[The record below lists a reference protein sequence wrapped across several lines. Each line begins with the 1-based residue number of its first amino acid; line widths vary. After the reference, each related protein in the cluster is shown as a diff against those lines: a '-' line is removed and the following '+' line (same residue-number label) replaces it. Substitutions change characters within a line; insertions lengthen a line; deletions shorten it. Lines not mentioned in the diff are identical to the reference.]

1 MRRVLVVIA
10 TAAAVRL
17 GRPTAPRTFLRRQG
31 QCTRRQKA
39 ALRELWPRFG
49 VDVAWNGTLT
59 PADLFASRGPCVLDV
74 GFGHGESLAGMAARR
89 PHTNYLG
96 VEVHRPGVAA
106 ALIRLAEADASN
118 VKICRIDAVALLE
131 THIAPEPCFDE
142 VCVFFP
148 DPWTKSGS
156 NKDSPTKSGSGKDE
170 HRRIIRPHTLDLLSE
185 RLRPGGCLHV
195 ATDVDEYAE
204 HVRNVVASDARWSA
218 APPLAWRPE
227 TMYERRGLD
236 RGRTITDLSFVLRE
250 PK

>member
-1 MRRVLVVIA
+1 MRRVLAVIA

-39 ALRELWPRFG
+39 ALRDLWPRYG
-49 VDVAWNGTLT
+49 VDVAWNETLT
-59 PADLFASRGPCVLDV
+59 FEGAGPCVLDV
-74 GFGHGESLAGMAARR
+74 GFGHGESLASMAAAR
-89 PHTNYLG
+89 PDTRFIG

-106 ALIRLAEADASN
+106 TLLRLAEADAKN

-131 THIAPEPCFDE
+131 AHVEPEPCFDE

-156 NKDSPTKSGSGKDE
+156 NKDAPATGGSGKDE
-170 HRRIIRPHTLDLLSE
+170 HRRIIRPHTLDLLSA
-185 RLRPGGCLHV
+185 RLRPGGFLHV

-204 HVRNVVASDARWSA
+204 HVRNVVATDARWSA
-218 APPLAWRPE
+218 VPPLAWRPE

>member
-39 ALRELWPRFG
+39 ALRELWPRYG
-49 VDVAWNGTLT
+49 VDVAWNQTLT
-59 PADLFASRGPCVLDV
+59 PADLGSPCVLDI
-74 GFGHGESLAGMAARR
+74 GFGHGDSLAGMAAAR
-89 PHTNYLG
+89 PDTRFIG

-106 ALIRLAEADASN
+106 ALLRLAEADANN

-170 HRRIIRPHTLDLLSE
+170 HRRIIRPHTLDLLSA
-185 RLRPGGCLHV
+185 RLRPGGFLHV

-218 APPLAWRPE
+218 VPPLAWRPE

-236 RGRTITDLSFVLRE
+236 RGRTITDLSFVHRE

>member
-1 MRRVLVVIA
+1 MRRVLVVAA
-10 TAAAVRL
+10 TAAAIRL

-39 ALRELWPRFG
+39 ALRDLWPRYG
-49 VDVAWNGTLT
+49 VDVAWNQTIA
-59 PADLFASRGPCVLDV
+59 PAYLFDKGPCVLDV
-74 GFGHGESLAGMAARR
+74 GFGHGESLAGMAAAR
-89 PHTNYLG
+89 PDTRFIG

-106 ALIRLAEADASN
+106 ALLRLAEADASN

-131 THIAPEPCFDE
+131 SHIAPEPCFDE

-156 NKDSPTKSGSGKDE
+156 NKYSAPVQAKDKDE
-170 HRRIIRPHTLDLLSE
+170 HRRIIRPHTLDLLAA

-218 APPLAWRPE
+218 VPPLAWRPE
-227 TMYERRGLD
+227 TMYERRGVE
-236 RGRTITDLSFVLRE
+236 RGRTITDLSFALR
-250 PK
+250 

>member
-1 MRRVLVVIA
+1 M
-10 TAAAVRL
+10 
-17 GRPTAPRTFLRRQG
+17 
-31 QCTRRQKA
+31 
-39 ALRELWPRFG
+39 
-49 VDVAWNGTLT
+49 
-59 PADLFASRGPCVLDV
+59 LDV

-89 PHTNYLG
+89 PHTNFLG

-106 ALIRLAEADASN
+106 ALLRLAEADAKN

-131 THIAPEPCFDE
+131 SHIAPEPCFDE

-156 NKDSPTKSGSGKDE
+156 NKDAPATGGSGKDE
-170 HRRIIRPHTLDLLSE
+170 HRRIIRPHTLDLLAA
-185 RLRPGGCLHV
+185 RLRPGGVLHV

-218 APPLAWRPE
+218 VPPLAWRPE
-227 TMYERRGLD
+227 TMYERRGVD

>member
-1 MRRVLVVIA
+1 M
-10 TAAAVRL
+10 
-17 GRPTAPRTFLRRQG
+17 
-31 QCTRRQKA
+31 
-39 ALRELWPRFG
+39 
-49 VDVAWNGTLT
+49 
-59 PADLFASRGPCVLDV
+59 LDV

-106 ALIRLAEADASN
+106 ALLRLAEADAKN

-131 THIAPEPCFDE
+131 SHIAPEPCFDE

-156 NKDSPTKSGSGKDE
+156 NKYSAPVQAKDKDE
-170 HRRIIRPHTLDLLSE
+170 HRRIIRPHTLDLLSA
-185 RLRPGGCLHV
+185 RLRPGGFLHI

-218 APPLAWRPE
+218 VPPLAWRPE
-227 TMYERRGLD
+227 TMYERRGVE
-236 RGRTITDLSFVLRE
+236 RGRTITDLSFALR
-250 PK
+250 

>member
-1 MRRVLVVIA
+1 MRLVVIA

-49 VDVAWNGTLT
+49 VDVAWNETIR
-59 PADLFASRGPCVLDV
+59 PAELFFNRAGPCVLDV
-74 GFGHGESLAGMAARR
+74 GFGHGESLAGMAAAR
-89 PHTNYLG
+89 PDTRFIG

-106 ALIRLAEADASN
+106 ALLRLAEADAKN

-156 NKDSPTKSGSGKDE
+156 NKDSPTKRGSGKD
-170 HRRIIRPHTLDLLSE
+170 
-185 RLRPGGCLHV
+185 
-195 ATDVDEYAE
+195 
-204 HVRNVVASDARWSA
+204 
-218 APPLAWRPE
+218 
-227 TMYERRGLD
+227 
-236 RGRTITDLSFVLRE
+236 
-250 PK
+250 